1 MPTNVL
7 EFARRLEREP
17 ELQEHLAALFE
28 AAETVTPP
36 RRLSYD
42 EFLEWADED
51 TLAEWENGEVTMSS
65 PASLQHQ
72 KIERFLLSLLSC
84 YVETYDLGE
93 VIPAPFQ
100 MKLRDTGREP
110 DLLFVKQEHLD
121 RLRSTYLDGAA
132 DVVVEII
139 SPESQIRDRGA
150 KFIEYEEAG
159 IPEYWLID
167 PIRRWA
173 ECFQLGEERRYL
185 TAFAGSSGLYRS
197 AQIRDF
203 WLRIEWLWQTPT
215 LRLTDVMRELELM

>member
-7 EFARRLEREP
+7 EFARRVEHDSA
-17 ELQEHLAALFE
+17 LQEGLSLLFE
-28 AAETVTPP
+28 AIEAKTPS
-36 RRLSYD
+36 RRLSYA

-51 TLAEWENGEVTMSS
+51 TLAEWENGEITMSS
-65 PASLQHQ
+65 PASLIHQ
-72 KIERFLLSLLSC
+72 DIAGFLALILRV
-84 YVETYDLGE
+84 YVNAHELGT
-93 VIPAPFQ
+93 IISAPFQ
-100 MKLRDTGREP
+100 VKLPETGREP
-110 DLLFVKQEHLD
+110 DLLFVRQEHAD
-121 RLRSTYLDGAA
+121 RLRPTYLDGAA

-139 SPESQIRDRGA
+139 SPESLTRDRGA

-167 PIRRWA
+167 PIRRWT
-173 ECFQLGEERRYL
+173 ECYQLGDERRYV
-185 TAFAGSSGLYRS
+185 TEFAGSSGLYRS

>member
-17 ELQEHLAALFE
+17 ELQQHWAALFDVMD
-28 AAETVTPP
+28 APP
-36 RRLSYD
+36 RHLSYE

-51 TLAEWENGEVTMSS
+51 TLAEWEDGEVTMSS

-72 KIERFLLSLLSC
+72 KIERFLLSIISC

-110 DLLFVKQEHLD
+110 DLLFVKQAHLD
-121 RLRSTYLDGAA
+121 RLRSTYLEGAA
-132 DVVVEII
+132 DVVVEIV

-150 KFIEYEEAG
+150 KFVEYEEAG

-167 PIRRWA
+167 PIRRWV
-173 ECFQLGEERRYL
+173 ECFQLGDEQRYL
-185 TAFAGSSGLYRS
+185 SAFAGSSGLYRS
-197 AQIRDF
+197 AQIRNF

>member
-17 ELQEHLAALFE
+17 ALQAHWTALFDVM
-28 AAETVTPP
+28 ETATPP
-36 RRLSYD
+36 RRLSYE

-51 TLAEWENGEVTMSS
+51 TLAEWEHGEVIMSS

-72 KIERFLLSLLSC
+72 KIERFLLSVMSC

-100 MKLRDTGREP
+100 MKLPETGREP
-110 DLLFVKQEHLD
+110 DLLFIKQEHAD
-121 RLRSTYLDGAA
+121 RLHSTYLDGAA

-139 SPESQIRDRGA
+139 SPESVTRDRGA

>member
-1 MPTNVL
+1 MPTNML
-7 EFARRLEREP
+7 EFARRLERDSA
-17 ELQEHLAALFE
+17 LQEQLAALFE
-28 AAETVTPP
+28 AMETPSPP

-51 TLAEWENGEVTMSS
+51 TLAEWEDGDVIMSS
-65 PASLQHQ
+65 PASFMHQ
-72 KIERFLLSLLSC
+72 DIAGFLALILRV
-84 YVETYDLGE
+84 YVNTYELGA
-93 VIPAPFQ
+93 IILPPFQ
-100 MKLRDTGREP
+100 MKLRETGREP

-121 RLRSTYLDGAA
+121 RLRPTYLNGAA

-150 KFIEYEEAG
+150 KLIEYEEAG

-167 PIRRWA
+167 PIRRWV
-173 ECFQLGEERRYL
+173 EFYQLGGEQRYL

-215 LRLTDVMRELELM
+215 LRLTDVMRELELI

>member
-17 ELQEHLAALFE
+17 DLREHWAALFD
-28 AAETVTPP
+28 AAEEKIPP

-51 TLAEWENGEVTMSS
+51 TLAEWEHGEVIMSS
-65 PASLQHQ
+65 PASFMHQ
-72 KIERFLLSLLSC
+72 DIAGFLALILRI
-84 YVETYDLGE
+84 YVNTYELGA
-93 VIPAPFQ
+93 IILPPFQ

-110 DLLFVKQEHLD
+110 DLLFVTQEHAD
-121 RLRSTYLDGAA
+121 RLHPTYLDGAA

-167 PIRRWA
+167 PIRRWV
-173 ECFQLGEERRYL
+173 ECYQLGDEQRYL
-185 TAFAGSSGLYRS
+185 AAFAGSSGLYRS

-215 LRLTDVMRELELM
+215 LRLMDVMRELELI